1 MNDESLEGVFVRLAH
16 EIEHHEQEV
25 IAGSEL
31 SALTE
36 TQITYLDMIGH
47 LPEPTITELAAALRI
62 SKPTATIAVDRL
74 GQLGLVMRVRS
85 DSDRRCSHIHL
96 TESGHRL
103 ADLHNRVHGKFAR
116 LIADALPT
124 GEAQTLAR
132 LLSKAMTR
140 LEGGDA

>member
-1 MNDESLEGVFVRLAH
+1 MNDENLEGVFVRLAH

-25 IAGSEL
+25 ISGSEL

-47 LPEPTITELAAALRI
+47 LPEATITELATALRI

-74 GQLGLVMRVRS
+74 GHLGLVIRVRS

-103 ADLHNRVHGKFAR
+103 ADLHNRVHGKFAHR
-116 LIADALPT
+116 IADALPAD
-124 GEAQTLAR
+124 EAQTLAK
-132 LLSKAMTR
+132 LLSKALAE
-140 LEGGDA
+140 LEGRDA